1 MSGPYL
7 LDTSAILW
15 AVTSPAYLSQSAKR
29 AINSRAIVMSVA
41 SYWEVIVKSKKGQ
54 LSIGDPISW
63 WGRAAKDLLAEVLSI
78 RTNHVA
84 ALYALPE
91 HHKDP
96 FDRMLIAQAIADGLT
111 LVTSDELI
119 HRYPVRVLW

>member
-15 AVTSPAYLSQSAKR
+15 AVASPAQLSRAAKR
-29 AINSRAIVMSVA
+29 AIDSSELVISVA

-54 LSIGDPISW
+54 LSIADPISW
-63 WGRAAKDLLAEVLSI
+63 WSRAAKDLLAEVLSI
-78 RTNHVA
+78 RASHVA
-84 ALYALPE
+84 ALNALPE

-111 LVTSDELI
+111 LVTSDESI
-119 HRYPVRVLW
+119 HRYPVSVLW